1 MVDAAALLASVD
13 KNIILDERTD
23 ETERLKAILQ
33 HWPEKRKAGFSDAK
47 RSFLMNLLEG
57 RYRER
62 PHLFRP
68 DLEKFHCDLSWVVLK
83 SADFSHLDL
92 RGANFTAADL
102 TGSNFFGANLTGA
115 DLTLANLSECIFG
128 EADLT
133 GATFCFARAVGADF
147 GKAAIRNAR
156 AAGSILCLTNFTDA
170 NLAGSDFSSA
180 NLSNSVFAGANI
192 HDLDIR
198 GSLIHG
204 TSLDALQALVEQ
216 PEHKPFRLF
225 SWLHRPRRAKSAG
238 EQRAEPAPAHDEPA
252 PAAG

>member
-13 KNIILDERTD
+13 KDHILDERTD
-23 ETERLKAILQ
+23 ETERLKTILQ
-33 HWPEKRKAGFSDAK
+33 HWPEKRKAEFPDAK
-47 RSFLMNLLEG
+47 RSFLMNFLEG

-68 DLEKFHCDLSWVVLK
+68 DLERFHCDLSWTVLK

-115 DLTLANLSECIFG
+115 ELVLANLSECMFS

-133 GATFCFARAVGADF
+133 GANLCFARVVGADF
-147 GKAAIRNAR
+147 GKAVIRNAR

-170 NLAGSDFSSA
+170 NLAGSDFSSC

-198 GSLIHG
+198 SSLIHG

-216 PEHKPFRLF
+216 PERRPFKLF
-225 SWLHRPRRAKSAG
+225 SWLHRPRRAKAAPEPQSAPA
-238 EQRAEPAPAHDEPA
+238 EPSEPAPASA
-252 PAAG
+252 